1 MFTMMITKHFRMCV
15 QFVAGW
21 LYVNVVE
28 AEGVSLCYIV
38 SPSQGVAD

>member
-28 AEGVSLCYIV
+28 AEGVLMNCMSLCVIL
-38 SPSQGVAD
+38 

>member
-21 LYVNVVE
+21 LYVNVVVSK
-28 AEGVSLCYIV
+28 AEGVVMNFLSLCVIM
-38 SPSQGVAD
+38 